1 MTEQQGRPGTVA
13 ERFTRD
19 LTSAAT
25 PDLLEP
31 EMLPTRLARAVVG
44 CLGVD
49 GAGLGVYSDPGLR
62 IPIGASDSA
71 ASQAE
76 RLQFSL
82 GVGPS
87 SEANAAGTLLTFD
100 KADLDRNW
108 RLLSA
113 SFSADTPFEA
123 VMSVPLREPL
133 AGVVVLDLYL
143 TSDARL
149 GDVDRGEIDV
159 VVGLVTGELVRA
171 TLFGSA
177 VADAGPGWMEGEDVR
192 RRTRVWQAMGMLTL
206 VTRLDSADALA
217 ALRARAF
224 TEGRLVDEL
233 ADDLVLGVVDPRA
246 VAAHVL
252 PPDET
257 A

>member
-1 MTEQQGRPGTVA
+1 MTEQQGRRGTVV

-19 LTSAAT
+19 LSDAAT
-25 PDLLEP
+25 PELLEP
-31 EMLPTRLARAVVG
+31 ELLPTRLARAAVG
-44 CLGVD
+44 CLAVD

-62 IPIGASDSA
+62 VPIGASDIA
-71 ASQAE
+71 ASRAE
-76 RLQFSL
+76 RLQFTL

-87 SEANAAGTLLTFD
+87 AEARAAGTLLTFD

-108 RLLSA
+108 RMLSA
-113 SFSADTPFEA
+113 SLSADTPFEA

-143 TSDARL
+143 TSDSRL
-149 GDVDRGEIDV
+149 GDIDRADVDV

-171 TLFGSA
+171 ALFGSA
-177 VADAGPGWMEGEDVR
+177 SADSGPGWMNGEDVR
-192 RRTRVWQAMGMLTL
+192 RRTRVWQAMGMITL
-206 VTRLDSADALA
+206 VTELESADALA

-233 ADDLVLGVVDPRA
+233 AEDLVLGVVDPRA
-246 VAAHVL
+246 VSARVL
-252 PPDET
+252 PPDHL
-257 A
+257 